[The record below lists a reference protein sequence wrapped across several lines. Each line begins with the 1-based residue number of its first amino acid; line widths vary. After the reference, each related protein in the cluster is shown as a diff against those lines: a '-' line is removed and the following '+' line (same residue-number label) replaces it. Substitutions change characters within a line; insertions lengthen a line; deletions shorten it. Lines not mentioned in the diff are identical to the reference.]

1 MREILKFE
9 RKNGDYKTKD
19 RDLIWETHKGIH
31 YLCYPFFIY
40 KREDRWVLTHFSSGA
55 EVCNTNT
62 LFVAKYI
69 ATRLL
74 PVPQFLLPHKNL
86 VNYMTQEQKSYCQHI
101 IGRYRDGTP
110 DDVKKLDKIC
120 PYSI

>member
-1 MREILKFE
+1 
-9 RKNGDYKTKD
+9 
-19 RDLIWETHKGIH
+19 
-31 YLCYPFFIY
+31 
-40 KREDRWVLTHFSSGA
+40 VLTHVSSGA

-86 VNYMTQEQKSYCQHI
+86 VNYMTQEQKTYCQHI